1 MESPQGVI
9 TVDSSHIYSGELLG
23 ESKSHVFGSIIDGVF
38 EGKIITNRD
47 SYFVE
52 NAKHYF
58 PNETHLDH
66 GFHSIIYNEDHVDD
80 PYSKHRHGKWNFIMF
95 VHLTVVW
102 KILHQ
107 YRFGALLSKIWEIL
121 FH

>member
-1 MESPQGVI
+1 MESPKGAI
-9 TVDSSHIYSGELLG
+9 AVDTSHIYSGELLG

-38 EGKIITNRD
+38 EGKIVTNRD

-58 PNETHLDH
+58 PNETYRDH

-80 PYSKHRHGKWNFIMF
+80 PYSKHRHGKC
-95 VHLTVVW
+95 T
-102 KILHQ
+102 
-107 YRFGALLSKIWEIL
+107 
-121 FH
+121 